1 MLMLLGHTKTQCRK
15 SQLNPKSGN
24 IICIDLDLCC
34 RAFFDV
40 SFSPSNND
48 GCQPKST
55 SVSFLYNILVAC
67 LCALWWMKLA
77 RICHFFF
84 DFCCRFR
91 AIRMKFSNG
100 NLLENRFPYT
110 YDIDKIDWNGSDSN
124 IYSWTMTWIN
134 IFDMTCTIDRKKNY
148 KNKIIAF
155 PNKYWNR
162 SIFHFDNFNEVRSIR
177 VVIIKPLE
185 TKFKFLIRYVSFKT
199 RGMPTQRNSC
209 FNSILL
215 VIRL

>member
-1 MLMLLGHTKTQCRK
+1 MCRFRHRTTTDVNQK
-15 SQLNPKSGN
+15 VHQYRFC
-24 IICIDLDLCC
+24 IIFWLPVYVLCGGWNWHEY
-34 RAFFDV
+34 V
-40 SFSPSNND
+40 
-48 GCQPKST
+48 T
-55 SVSFLYNILVAC
+55 
-67 LCALWWMKLA
+67 
-77 RICHFFF
+77 FFF